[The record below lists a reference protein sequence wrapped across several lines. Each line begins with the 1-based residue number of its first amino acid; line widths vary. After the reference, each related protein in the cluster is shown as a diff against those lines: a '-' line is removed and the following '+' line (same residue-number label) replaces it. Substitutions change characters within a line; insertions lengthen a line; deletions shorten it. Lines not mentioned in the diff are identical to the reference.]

1 MKVLIADDNPI
12 VLMGLRVVLER
23 VDGVTEVLEARDGVD
38 ALEQAASSAP
48 DIVSLDVRM
57 PRKDGLQ
64 VLADLPR
71 VCAPGP
77 VPPALM
83 LTHSEEPDI
92 VRLAMDRGARG
103 YLVHGHA
110 TREEI
115 ASALHTCVSGGL
127 VLSGPAFRAMTEP
140 SAAVPDGDHP
150 FAAIL
155 TERETDVLRAAA
167 EGHDNVTISRAQYLS
182 PRTVKNYLNSAYV
195 KLGVHS
201 RAEAVAAWHEA
212 AAGQGRPEGR
222 LALQAGAP

>member
-1 MKVLIADDNPI
+1 MSV
-12 VLMGLRVVLER
+12 
-23 VDGVTEVLEARDGVD
+23 
-38 ALEQAASSAP
+38 
-48 DIVSLDVRM
+48 
-57 PRKDGLQ
+57 
-64 VLADLPR
+64 
-71 VCAPGP
+71 GP
-77 VPPALM
+77 QW
-83 LTHSEEPDI
+83 
-92 VRLAMDRGARG
+92 
-103 YLVHGHA
+103 
-110 TREEI
+110 
-115 ASALHTCVSGGL
+115 
-127 VLSGPAFRAMTEP
+127 TEP